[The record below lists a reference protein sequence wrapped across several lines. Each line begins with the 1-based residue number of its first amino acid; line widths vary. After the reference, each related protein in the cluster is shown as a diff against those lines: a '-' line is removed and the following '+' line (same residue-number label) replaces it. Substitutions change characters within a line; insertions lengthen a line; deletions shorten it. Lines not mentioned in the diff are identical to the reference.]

1 MRRPPNPKYALL
13 AGADLLA
20 LCADVEGLF
29 AEPAPPARARYELRG
44 CEPRGPLGRAVTQAV
59 VEGTAPQ
66 GELYV
71 RTSDGVLGLQDVR
84 VLGIRGDVVT
94 VEARTPPARERDRRD
109 AVDCAHLIRISP
121 EQPEEATHTEVT
133 FLGCAPRGALREAV
147 ARDRTLTAPVTFQR
161 LAQAGT
167 AAFGARGARITGW
180 APSARETDA
189 GATAAGDADAG
200 LLDVTVL
207 VDRRDLRPPAVADIW
222 ELWWRD
228 RPEEPGTWARFPS
241 GTRGAWL
248 EQARRRSEVPD
259 PPADTYHL
267 DGAHVVDADSFW
279 CALGEAFL
287 GPGGYLAEDLD
298 QLHPP
303 FEPGTTLVWHD
314 AEVARTCLGVV
325 PRARDRPPTFEEI
338 VVALACSGVTVE
350 FA

>member
-1 MRRPPNPKYALL
+1 MRNAKYALL
-13 AGADLLA
+13 AGADVLA
-20 LCADVEGLF
+20 LCADVDGLF

-44 CEPRGPLGRAVTQAV
+44 CEPRGPLARAVTQAV
-59 VEGTAPQ
+59 VEGSAPQ

-71 RTSDGVLGLQDVR
+71 RTADGVSGLRDVR

-94 VEARTPPARERDRRD
+94 VEARTPPLCERDGDRDRGRRD
-109 AVDCAHLIRISP
+109 AVDCANLIRVSP
-121 EQPEEATHTEVT
+121 QEPETATHTEVT
-133 FLGCAPRGALREAV
+133 FLGCTPRGPLRAAV
-147 ARDRTLTAPVTFQR
+147 ESGTGELPAPVTYRR
-161 LAQAGT
+161 LASVGT
-167 AAFGARGARITGW
+167 AASGVRGGRVTGW
-180 APSARETDA
+180 APSGHER
-189 GATAAGDADAG
+189 G

-222 ELWWRD
+222 ELWWWA

-248 EQARRRSEVPD
+248 EQARRHSETPD

-287 GPGGYLAEDLD
+287 GPGGYLADDLD
-298 QLHPP
+298 QLRPP
-303 FEPGTTLVWHD
+303 FAPGTTLVWHD
-314 AEVARTCLGVV
+314 AHVARTCLGVV
-325 PRARDRPPTFEEI
+325 PRARERPPTFEEI
-338 VVALACSGVTVE
+338 VVGLACSGVTVE

>member
-1 MRRPPNPKYALL
+1 MPNPKYALL
-13 AGADLLA
+13 SGADVLA
-20 LCADVEGLF
+20 LCADVDGLF
-29 AEPAPPARARYELRG
+29 ADPAPPARARYELRG
-44 CEPRGPLGRAVTQAV
+44 CEPRGPLARAVTQAV

-66 GELYV
+66 GELLV
-71 RTSDGVLGLQDVR
+71 RTADGVSRLLDVR

-94 VEARTPPARERDRRD
+94 VEARTPPLRERDRRD
-109 AVDCAHLIRISP
+109 AVDCANLIRVSP
-121 EQPEEATHTEVT
+121 EEPEEATHTEVT
-133 FLGCAPRGALREAV
+133 FLGCSPRGALRGAV
-147 ARDRTLTAPVTFQR
+147 ESGGPALPGPVTYER
-161 LAQAGT
+161 LARAGT
-167 AAFGARGARITGW
+167 AASGTRGARITGW
-180 APSARETDA
+180 APSE
-189 GATAAGDADAG
+189 GDAHARAG
-200 LLDVTVL
+200 LLDLTVL

-222 ELWWRD
+222 ELWWGC

-267 DGAHVVDADSFW
+267 DGTHVVDADSFW

-314 AEVARTCLGVV
+314 AHVARTCLGVL
-325 PRARDRPPTFEEI
+325 PRTRNRPPTFEEI

>member
-1 MRRPPNPKYALL
+1 MQSPRYALL
-13 AGADLLA
+13 AGADVLA
-20 LCADVEGLF
+20 LCADVDGLF
-29 AEPAPPARARYELRG
+29 AEPAPPARAHYELRG
-44 CEPRGPLGRAVTQAV
+44 CEPRGPLARAVTQAV

-66 GELYV
+66 GELFV
-71 RTSDGVLGLQDVR
+71 RTADGTFGLRDVR

-94 VEARTPPARERDRRD
+94 VEARTPPRRERDRRD
-109 AVDCAHLIRISP
+109 AVDCAHLIRVSP
-121 EQPEEATHTEVT
+121 REPETATHTEVT
-133 FLGCAPRGALREAV
+133 FLGCSPRGALRAAV
-147 ARDRTLTAPVTFQR
+147 ETGARELAAPVTYQR
-161 LAQAGT
+161 LASVGT
-167 AAFGARGARITGW
+167 AAFGARGARVTGW
-180 APSARETDA
+180 APSARDA
-189 GATAAGDADAG
+189 HARAG

-222 ELWWRD
+222 ELWWWE

-248 EQARRRSEVPD
+248 EQARRHSGTPD

-267 DGAHVVDADSFW
+267 DGVHVIDADSFW

-298 QLHPP
+298 QLRPP
-303 FEPGTTLVWHD
+303 FAAGTTLVWHD

-325 PRARDRPPTFEEI
+325 PRARNRPPTFEEI
-338 VVALACSGVTVE
+338 VIGLACSGVTVE